1 MFEEGPSQPSSR
13 RSRTQAEREHIGLL
27 LKVARLYWIDGMQQ
41 SEIAQQVGYSR
52 PSVSRLL
59 QQARDRQMVH
69 IRVEHPLERVQE
81 MEAELAQRH
90 GLRVVRVAEHVPG
103 LTPGTAVARCAADL
117 LCEHLSS
124 DGVLSIS
131 NGRAVA
137 ATVEAMP
144 QLHYPHSRVVQMI
157 GSVGS
162 SNVLLDSPET
172 CRSMAGKLGGRY
184 HALPVPLV
192 VQSRAVSTALR
203 TEEQIS
209 TTLEL
214 ATRADVALVGVGA
227 VINGHSGE
235 ILAHY
240 EDRATELALRRA
252 RAVGHICAH
261 HFQADGHHVPTPVC
275 GRTMAVD
282 LDRIGHI
289 PMVIGV
295 AWGEDKVAPVSGAL
309 AGGYLSALATDRATA
324 TALLSLGE
332 HR

>member
-1 MFEEGPSQPSSR
+1 
-13 RSRTQAEREHIGLL
+13 
-27 LKVARLYWIDGMQQ
+27 
-41 SEIAQQVGYSR
+41 
-52 PSVSRLL
+52 
-59 QQARDRQMVH
+59 MVH
-69 IRVEHPLERVQE
+69 ISVEHPLERVQE

-90 GLRVVRVAEHVPG
+90 GLRVVRVAEHVQG
-103 LTPGTAVARCAADL
+103 MGAGAAVARCAADL

-124 DGVLSIS
+124 DVVLSIS

-157 GSVGS
+157 GSVGT

-172 CRSMAGKLGGRY
+172 CRSMAAKLGGRY

-192 VQSRAVSTALR
+192 VQTRAVSNALR
-203 TEEQIS
+203 TEEQVS

-214 ATRADVALVGVGA
+214 ATRADLALVGVGA
-227 VINGHSGE
+227 IVNGHSGE
-235 ILAHY
+235 IFAHY
-240 EDRATELALRRA
+240 EDRATEMALRRA

-261 HFQADGHHVPTPVC
+261 HFQKDGRHIPTPMC
-275 GRTMAVD
+275 ERTMAVD

-295 AWGEDKVAPVSGAL
+295 AWGEDKVAAIRGAL
-309 AGGYLSALATDRATA
+309 AGGYLSALATDRTTA
-324 TALLSLGE
+324 MELLSPAGE
-332 HR
+332 R